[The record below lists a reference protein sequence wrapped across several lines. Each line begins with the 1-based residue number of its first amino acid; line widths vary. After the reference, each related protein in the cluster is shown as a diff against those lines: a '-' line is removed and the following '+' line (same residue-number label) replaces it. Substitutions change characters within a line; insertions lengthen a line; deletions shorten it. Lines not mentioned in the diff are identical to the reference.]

1 MSDRMDIYRAYEVIG
16 LMPGA
21 SQEEIKQAY
30 RQLVK
35 IWHPDG
41 FTDAGK
47 KQQAEERIKII
58 NAAYRK
64 LKSDASSFVNPP
76 SRNPATKPQPQNS
89 PNSANSPNQ
98 NNSQSS
104 PPPIN
109 RTTVNPKQNN
119 PQQNASNA
127 ERFYEYGV
135 ENVRLGKYED
145 AINDFTQAIRI
156 NPYYIEAYKYRGL
169 LCSQLGYELRATADL
184 SKAVQLE
191 LDFRSK
197 YGKPPVPP
205 EADSQSFYRT
215 QYKPKS
221 KSASSNFPV
230 NAYLHRI
237 CKTFKNIFRFKQK

>member
-1 MSDRMDIYRAYEVIG
+1 MSDRMDIYRAYEVLG
-16 LMPGA
+16 LMRGA

-41 FTDAGK
+41 FTDTVK

-58 NAAYRK
+58 NAAYKK
-64 LKSDASSFVNPP
+64 LKSDASSFVNHP
-76 SRNPATKPQPQNS
+76 SSNPATKTQP
-89 PNSANSPNQ
+89 PNSPNQ
-98 NNSQSS
+98 NNPQYS
-104 PPPIN
+104 PPATN
-109 RTTVNPKQNN
+109 RTKVNPKKTN

-156 NPYYIEAYKYRGL
+156 NPHYIEAYKYRGL

-184 SKAVQLE
+184 TKAVQLE
-191 LDFRSK
+191 MDFRSK
-197 YGKPPVPP
+197 YGKPPASP
-205 EADSQSFYRT
+205 EAYYQSFHRT

-221 KSASSNFPV
+221 RSAG
-230 NAYLHRI
+230 NAYPGNSYRHRI
-237 CKTFKNIFRFKQK
+237 CQTLKNLFRFKQK

>member
-1 MSDRMDIYRAYEVIG
+1 MSDRMDIYRAYEVLG

-41 FTDAGK
+41 FIDAMK
-47 KQQAEERIKII
+47 KQKAEERIKII

-64 LKSDASSFVNPP
+64 LKSDASSFVNSP
-76 SRNPATKPQPQNS
+76 SSNPATKTQPKTQSQTSPNSQNS
-89 PNSANSPNQ
+89 P
-98 NNSQSS
+98 
-104 PPPIN
+104 PPRY
-109 RTTVNPKQNN
+109 RTTVNPKPSN

-184 SKAVQLE
+184 TKAAQLE
-191 LDFRSK
+191 LDFRGK
-197 YGKPPVPP
+197 YGKSPVPP
-205 EADSQSFYRT
+205 EAYYQPFYRT

-221 KSASSNFPV
+221 KSASSHFPG